1 PTAARMSSMT
11 RPSSASLPSAG
22 AFPARRATTSPA
34 TRRSRAWGRMS
45 MGNSRAGDPRPEP
58 APAAPGEAFEPEA
71 SLGDPKV
78 GDVPMT
84 MPRPDESEAQ
94 AAERVARDAGQDA
107 WGEP

>member
-1 PTAARMSSMT
+1 
-11 RPSSASLPSAG
+11 
-22 AFPARRATTSPA
+22 
-34 TRRSRAWGRMS
+34 

-58 APAAPGEAFEPEA
+58 APAAPGEAFEPEPG
-71 SLGDPKV
+71 LGDPNV

-107 WGEP
+107 WGEPEDQPDHEGNEVYLQQDETRR